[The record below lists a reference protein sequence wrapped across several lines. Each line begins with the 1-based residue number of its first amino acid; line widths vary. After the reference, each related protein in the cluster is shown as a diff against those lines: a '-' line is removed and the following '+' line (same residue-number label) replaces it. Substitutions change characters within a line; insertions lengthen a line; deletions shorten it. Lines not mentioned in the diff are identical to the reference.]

1 MLRNGKKIT
10 IALSVESVCTGEA
23 TPVGTDSGW
32 EHSALLQV
40 CVPSGSLSWVGRTAM
55 TCYILQNLIASLI
68 FYDVG
73 LGVAG
78 RMPEAWHLWGTLAIY
93 LGISALL
100 IVGAGI
106 WLRFFSRGPFELV
119 MHRAHDWLVAHV
131 HRPLAARR
139 AARPAAD
146 QPTGSASSKVEVS
159 MTNRKSTSPSTT
171 RS

>member
-1 MLRNGKKIT
+1 
-10 IALSVESVCTGEA
+10 
-23 TPVGTDSGW
+23 
-32 EHSALLQV
+32 
-40 CVPSGSLSWVGRTAM
+40 M